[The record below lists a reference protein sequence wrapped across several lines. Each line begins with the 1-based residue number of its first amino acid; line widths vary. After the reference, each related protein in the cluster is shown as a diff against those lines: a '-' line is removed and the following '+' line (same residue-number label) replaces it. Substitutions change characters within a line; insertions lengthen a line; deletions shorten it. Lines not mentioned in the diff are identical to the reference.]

1 MTDAVPR
8 PALELADPKELLLGY
23 LDYYRSVIARKLN
36 GLTDAELR
44 SSRLPSGW
52 TPLELL
58 KHLLHM
64 EARWLRW
71 GFVAEHLPEPWADE
85 DESGRW
91 YVGPE
96 ETATELLAALHAG
109 GARTRAIGAGAE
121 LTDVAAV
128 GGRFADGDRCPT
140 LAWILFHVLQEYARH
155 AGHLDITRE
164 LLDGATGE

>member
-1 MTDAVPR
+1 VTDAVDR
-8 PALELADPKELLLGY
+8 PAPELADPKELLLGY
-23 LDYYRSVIARKLN
+23 LDYYRSVIARKLD
-36 GLTDAELR
+36 GLTEPELR

-58 KHLLHM
+58 KHLAYM

-71 GFVAEHLPEPWADE
+71 GFAAEQLPEPWGDA

-91 YVGPE
+91 HVGPE
-96 ETATELLAALHAG
+96 TAAELLAALDAG
-109 GARTRAIGAGAE
+109 GVRTRAIAAGAE
-121 LTDVAAV
+121 LGDVAVA
-128 GGRFADGDRCPT
+128 GGRFTDGERRPT

>member
-1 MTDAVPR
+1 MTDLDKA
-8 PALELADPKELLLGY
+8 KLLLGY

-71 GFVAEHLPEPWADE
+71 GP
-85 DESGRW
+85 
-91 YVGPE
+91 
-96 ETATELLAALHAG
+96 
-109 GARTRAIGAGAE
+109 RTSPRQ
-121 LTDVAAV
+121 TS
-128 GGRFADGDRCPT
+128 RRRQQRPF
-140 LAWILFHVLQEYARH
+140 
-155 AGHLDITRE
+155 
-164 LLDGATGE
+164 

>member
-1 MTDAVPR
+1 VTDAVPR
-8 PALELADPKELLLGY
+8 PAPELADPKELLLGY
-23 LDYYRSVIARKLN
+23 LDYYRWVIARKLN
-36 GLTDAELR
+36 GLTDDELL
-44 SSRLPSGW
+44 SSHLPSGW

-58 KHLLHM
+58 KHLVHM

-71 GFVAEHLPEPWADE
+71 GFVAEQLPQPWGDE

-91 YVGPE
+91 HVGPE

-109 GARTRAIGAGAE
+109 GARTRAIAAGAE

-128 GGRFADGDRCPT
+128 GGRFTDGDRRPT
-140 LAWILFHVLQEYARH
+140 LGWILFHILQEYARH

>member
-8 PALELADPKELLLGY
+8 PAPELADPKELLLGY

-36 GLTDAELR
+36 GLTEAELR
-44 SSRLPSGW
+44 SSHLPSGW

-58 KHLLHM
+58 KHLVHM

-71 GFVAEHLPEPWADE
+71 GFMAEQLPQPWGDE

-91 YVGPE
+91 HVDPE
-96 ETATELLAALHAG
+96 ETATELLASLHAG
-109 GARTRAIGAGAE
+109 GARTRAIAAGAE

-128 GGRFADGDRCPT
+128 GGRFTVGDHRPT

-164 LLDGATGE
+164 RLDGATGE